1 MIGGQPLPSG
11 FIIVV
16 NAERGGAS
24 SLSGEVLFF
33 FMQGILLLIWGSIA
47 ICFSCRVELDKTKG
61 SIGETQLVLV
71 SFLLG
76 ASIMLLGENIIRV
89 NDILSYAFA
98 VFSYVMAWIAISLLF
113 VLAYK
118 QQKKET

>member
-1 MIGGQPLPSG
+1 
-11 FIIVV
+11 
-16 NAERGGAS
+16 
-24 SLSGEVLFF
+24 LSGEVLFF